1 MKLNLFLLSIALFF
15 IFVIFSYSVAKESW
29 QQVDFDTTVKLQDH
43 ISRRFDQH
51 FSYFSLFGSAEV
63 TILFVFIM
71 MGWGLLRFKL
81 REIIGWSLIFPALA
95 LEVFGKLFV
104 FHPGPPVLFH
114 RTDVITTLPSFYIH
128 TNFSYPSG
136 HTLRTVF
143 IATVILVLVLF
154 GKKGTLFKLLGF
166 LTLTSYVFL
175 MSMTRVYLG
184 EHWLSDVIGGG
195 LLGVASGVAASW
207 LILAGKKPKDLQD
220 PKS

>member
-1 MKLNLFLLSIALFF
+1 M
-15 IFVIFSYSVAKESW
+15 FVVFSYSVAKEHW
-29 QQVDFDTTVKLQDH
+29 QQIDFDTTVKLQDH
-43 ISRRFDQH
+43 ISRRFDKY

-63 TILFVFIM
+63 TVTFVLIM
-71 MGWGLLRFKL
+71 MGWGLLRFKIS
-81 REIIGWSLIFPALA
+81 EIIGWSLIFPALL
-95 LEVFGKLFV
+95 LEIFGKLFV

-143 IATVILVLVLF
+143 IATVILILVLF
-154 GKKGTLFKLLGF
+154 GKKGALLKLLGF
-166 LTLTSYVFL
+166 LSLTSYVFL

-195 LLGVASGVAASW
+195 LLGIASGVAASA
-207 LILAGKKPKDLQD
+207 LILSRKKLKNLQD
-220 PKS
+220 LDT